1 MNAVQVG
8 SLAEVIVTTGD
19 DQSSLF
25 FDKINYKH

>member
-19 DQSSLF
+19 DQSSHFLT
-25 FDKINYKH
+25 KQVNNY